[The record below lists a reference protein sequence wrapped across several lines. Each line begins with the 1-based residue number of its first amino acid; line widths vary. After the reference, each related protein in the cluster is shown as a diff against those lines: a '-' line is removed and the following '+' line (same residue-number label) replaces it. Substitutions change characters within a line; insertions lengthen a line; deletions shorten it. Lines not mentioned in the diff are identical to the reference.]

1 MYVDSKMQ
9 NASLDS
15 TIDFLHIWA
24 NADCSFKCRRTDVC
38 KCTVYNLYDKLD
50 VKIYVLIPSSI
61 LPSDWFNLMGF
72 QCTECQ
78 NRQVQRK
85 KTEADRTDGLTLAD
99 SQKNT
104 VMSVAFRYTVLE
116 RDTTAWLRI
125 ILPLGKMLDL
135 LFLMIPSTL
144 DPSLCYFSVV
154 FGNIDLLNNKSGISI
169 CASGIDCSSAGL
181 VYTFLSQWDTAMR
194 DIQNGA
200 FWFFK
205 DMIQIAWEK

>member
-1 MYVDSKMQ
+1 MYVDSKIQ

-15 TIDFLHIWA
+15 TIDILHIWA
-24 NADCSFKCRRTDVC
+24 NADWSFKCRRTDVC

-50 VKIYVLIPSSI
+50 VKIYVLIPSSM

-72 QCTECQ
+72 QCTEWQ
-78 NRQVQRK
+78 DRQVQRK
-85 KTEADRTDGLTLAD
+85 NWSRQNRRSDTSWFTKEYSNVSSLPLYFTFSD
-99 SQKNT
+99 
-104 VMSVAFRYTVLE
+104 TVLE
-116 RDTTAWLRI
+116 RDTTARLRI

-169 CASGIDCSSAGL
+169 YAHQTMMVHRL
-181 VYTFLSQWDTAMR
+181 VLFIVLSQWDTAE
-194 DIQNGA
+194 A
-200 FWFFK
+200 FK
-205 DMIQIAWEK
+205 MGGCSLMIWSK

>member
-50 VKIYVLIPSSI
+50 VKIYVLILIPSSI

-72 QCTECQ
+72 QCTEWQ

-85 KTEADRTDGLTLAD
+85 KTEADRTDGLTPAD

-116 RDTTAWLRI
+116 RDSTAWLRI

-135 LFLMIPSTL
+135 LFLLIPSTL
-144 DPSLCYFSVV
+144 NPSLCYFSVV

-169 CASGIDCSSAGL
+169 YAHQTMMVHRL
-181 VYTFLSQWDTAMR
+181 VLFIVLSQWDTTE
-194 DIQNGA
+194 A
-200 FWFFK
+200 FKMGGCSLKIWSK
-205 DMIQIAWEK
+205 

>member
-1 MYVDSKMQ
+1 MFLYLQVYCLLTDSIWWSSNAQ
-9 NASLDS
+9 NDR
-15 TIDFLHIWA
+15 IGR
-24 NADCSFKCRRTDVC
+24 FK
-38 KCTVYNLYDKLD
+38 
-50 VKIYVLIPSSI
+50 
-61 LPSDWFNLMGF
+61 G
-72 QCTECQ
+72 
-78 NRQVQRK
+78 

-116 RDTTAWLRI
+116 RDSTAWLRI

-144 DPSLCYFSVV
+144 NPSLCYFSVV

-169 CASGIDCSSAGL
+169 SASGIDCSSAGL
-181 VYTFLSQWDTAMR
+181 VYPFLSQWDTAMR

-200 FWFFK
+200 F
-205 DMIQIAWEK
+205 